1 MLHNQ
6 LQILVRLAVWWLL
19 YCSDGCTAPQ
29 VKSECGEEEE
39 MDIQSQVIASLQQQ
53 LQDMQ
58 QSVDCL
64 RQSDQNLRLSLRMAE
79 QRAQEAEAKLAHC
92 LNR

>member
-1 MLHNQ
+1 M
-6 LQILVRLAVWWLL
+6 
-19 YCSDGCTAPQ
+19 PQ
-29 VKSECGEEEE
+29 VKSECPQGREEEE
-39 MDIQSQVIASLQQQ
+39 IDIQSQVILSLRQQ
-53 LQDMQ
+53 LEDVQ

-79 QRAQEAEAKLAHC
+79 QRAVEAEAKLAHS